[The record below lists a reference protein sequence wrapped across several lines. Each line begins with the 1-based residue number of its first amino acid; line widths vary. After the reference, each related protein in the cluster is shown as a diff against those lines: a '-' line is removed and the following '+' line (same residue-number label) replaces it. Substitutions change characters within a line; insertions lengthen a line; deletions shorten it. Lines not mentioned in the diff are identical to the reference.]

1 MRLELLLLV
10 FTLNNNIKNSE
21 WLYRTRIH
29 CLFLPLVS
37 TLVCSFACLLGCNTV
52 FAGIKINRWVSH
64 AIEL

>member
-29 CLFLPLVS
+29 CLFLPLYS
-37 TLVCSFACLLGCNTV
+37 RLLVCLLAWLQHGLRRY
-52 FAGIKINRWVSH
+52 KDK
-64 AIEL
+64 